1 MNALRKEGFK
11 YICVP
16 TKKDSLTQKKISFKN
31 GITVSKQHSV
41 TNLLHWAV
49 DGEGLV
55 HIGGLGPTA
64 LAPDDHCS
72 CCVELLFKLHIL
84 LPDSHAAFSKLP
96 AFLPIKTHPF
106 GQQKEFVKKYKLSVF
121 LLVH

>member
-96 AFLPIKTHPF
+96 AFLPIKMHPF
-106 GQQKEFVKKYKLSVF
+106 GQQKEFVEKYKLSVF